1 MLNRLTKTALIS
13 LSLITSAQI
22 AIAEDKI
29 WRHGAS
35 AVGELKYPKDFTHFD
50 YVNPDAPK
58 GGELNL
64 AASITFDTLNPAL
77 AKGDLGAGLDPV
89 ARSQWLFETLL
100 TTSEDEI
107 SSEYGLLA
115 EEFWYPEDY
124 SSVTYKLR
132 PEAKWHDGM
141 PVTPEDVIFSYESFI
156 KYDPQREN
164 YYKHVEK
171 AEKTGPLEVTFTFD
185 EVGNQELPQ
194 IVGQLMVMP
203 KHWWEGTDKDGKQ
216 RDISATTL
224 EAPLGSGPYRIS
236 DVNPGSSITYERVEN
251 YWGKDLNVN
260 IGRYN
265 LDKIKYNYFADRN
278 VMFEAFKADEIDFWS
293 ENEAKRWATG
303 YDFPAF
309 NDGKV
314 KREVLPNAYRSSG
327 VMIGFMPNLRREK
340 FQDMKV
346 RQALNLAYDFE
357 EQNRT
362 LFFGAY
368 QRINSY
374 FFGSELASSGL
385 PTGRELEI
393 LEELRGEV
401 PESVF
406 TTEYTNP
413 IGGTPQKSRGNLRE
427 AVKLLQEAG
436 YVIQSG
442 KLINKETNEQLTIEL
457 LLGSP
462 IIEKVALPYAQALK
476 KIGIDASVRVVDQSQ
491 YTNRVRSR
499 DYDVIYSG
507 WGQSLRPGNEQL
519 SYWGSRSVDQN
530 GSQNYMGI
538 SDPGIDKL
546 INMIIFS
553 ENRDELI
560 AATKAMD
567 RVLLANNFI
576 VPTYTLRASRIA
588 YWDRFSHPE
597 ELPTYSIGFP
607 DVWWS
612 KSAN

>member
-1 MLNRLTKTALIS
+1 MLKRLTQTFLIS
-13 LSLITSAQI
+13 LCLATSAQI
-22 AIAEDKI
+22 ANAEDKV

-35 AVGELKYPKDFTHFD
+35 AVGELKYQKGFAHFN

-58 GGELNL
+58 GGELDL
-64 AASITFDTLNPAL
+64 PASITFDTLNPAL
-77 AKGDLGAGLDPV
+77 AKGDLGAALDPV
-89 ARSQWLFETLL
+89 ARTGWLFETLL

-115 EEFWYPEDY
+115 EEFSYPEDY
-124 SSVTYKLR
+124 SSVTYRLH

-171 AEKTGPLEVTFTFD
+171 AEKTGPREVTFTFD

-203 KHWWEGTDKDGKQ
+203 KHWWEGTDKDGNP

-236 DVNPGSSITYERVEN
+236 DVNPGSSITYERVDN
-251 YWGKDLNVN
+251 YWGKNLNVN

-265 LDKIKYNYFADRN
+265 IDKIKYNYFADRN

-303 YDFPAF
+303 YNFPAF
-309 NDGKV
+309 NAGKV

-327 VMIGFMPNLRREK
+327 IMIGFMPNLRREK
-340 FQDMKV
+340 FQDMNV
-346 RQALNLAYDFE
+346 RKALNLAYDFE

-362 LFFGAY
+362 LFFDAY
-368 QRINSY
+368 QRINSF

-385 PTGRELEI
+385 PTGREREI
-393 LEELRGEV
+393 LEELRGEI
-401 PESVF
+401 PDSVF
-406 TTEYTNP
+406 TNEYTNP
-413 IGGTPQKSRGNLRE
+413 IGGTPQNSRGNLRE
-427 AVKLLQEAG
+427 AVNLLKQAG
-436 YVIQSG
+436 YEIRSG
-442 KLINKETNEQLTIEL
+442 KLINTQTNEQLTIEL

-507 WGQSLRPGNEQL
+507 WAQSLRPGNEQH

-530 GSQNYMGI
+530 GSQNYMGV
-538 SDPGIDKL
+538 SNPAIDKL
-546 INMIIFS
+546 IGQIIFS
-553 ENRDELI
+553 KDRDELI
-560 AATKAMD
+560 AVTKAMD
-567 RVLLANNFI
+567 RVLLANHFI

-588 YWDRFSHPE
+588 YWDRFTHPT